1 MDRFTAN
8 DGRNI
13 RFQVTD
19 NYSEKPRI
27 RHGEET
33 IGRFLHFYND
43 DTGEFIKMKRIWGT
57 YDEMQFITQIYAK
70 EVFEKPDE
78 E

>member
-13 RFQVTD
+13 SFKVTD
-19 NYSEKPRI
+19 TYSEKPRI
-27 RHGEET
+27 SHGEET
-33 IGRFLHFYND
+33 IGRFLYFYNA

-57 YDEMQFITQIYAK
+57 YDEMQNISPIDAQRN
-70 EVFEKPDE
+70 FEK
-78 E
+78 

>member
-8 DGRNI
+8 DGRI
-13 RFQVTD
+13 ISFKVTD

-27 RHGEET
+27 RNGEET

-57 YDEMQFITQIYAK
+57 YDEMQNISAIDAK
-70 EVFEKPDE
+70 SQFEGD
-78 E
+78 

>member
-13 RFQVTD
+13 RFRVTD
-19 NYSEKPRI
+19 NYSEKPKPI
-27 RHGEET
+27 HGEDK

-57 YDEMQFITQIYAK
+57 YDEMQNISAIDAK
-70 EVFEKPDE
+70 SHFEGD
-78 E
+78 